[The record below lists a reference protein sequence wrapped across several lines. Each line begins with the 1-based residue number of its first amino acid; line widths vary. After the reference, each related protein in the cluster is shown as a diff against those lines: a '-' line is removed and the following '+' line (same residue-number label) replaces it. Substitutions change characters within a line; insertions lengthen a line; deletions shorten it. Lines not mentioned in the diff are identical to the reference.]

1 MIKKLN
7 IVDLFIFAV
16 FCSLINAQSDKVLL
30 KGECSTYDI
39 SYITSFLNERSN
51 IDISVKVSKDEID
64 EFNNYPIIILCSDG
78 YLKLSEL
85 EILSLK
91 SNLLNGSL
99 LIIDNFSSDYTFSI
113 FLKKI
118 MPEYSFD
125 KYPISLILKNNPYR
139 INFENIDLNTKQ
151 IFIGEKLRI
160 IAIQNKSL
168 LNEIS
173 NQNLDYTKLMANL
186 IFKYLTGG

>member
-1 MIKKLN
+1 M
-7 IVDLFIFAV
+7 
-16 FCSLINAQSDKVLL
+16 
-30 KGECSTYDI
+30 
-39 SYITSFLNERSN
+39 
-51 IDISVKVSKDEID
+51 
-64 EFNNYPIIILCSDG
+64 
-78 YLKLSEL
+78 
-85 EILSLK
+85 
-91 SNLLNGSL
+91 NGSL
-99 LIIDNFSSDYTFSI
+99 LIIDNYNSDYTFSI

-118 MPEYSFD
+118 MPEYSLD